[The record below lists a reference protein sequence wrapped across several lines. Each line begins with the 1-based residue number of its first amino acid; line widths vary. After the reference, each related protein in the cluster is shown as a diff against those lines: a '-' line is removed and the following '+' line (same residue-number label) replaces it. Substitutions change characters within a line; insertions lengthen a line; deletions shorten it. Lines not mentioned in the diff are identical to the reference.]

1 MIPFVMA
8 HDLFIHSLEE
18 FSFVVLLKHVTQVKD
33 FVLSEYRG
41 IAERMHVV
49 DEIIYCSVADFIV
62 VLLIQSYCLRVL
74 EAVDDLW

>member
-18 FSFVVLLKHVTQVKD
+18 LSFVVLLKHVTQVKD
-33 FVLSEYRG
+33 FVLSESRG
-41 IAERMHVV
+41 IGEGMHVV

-62 VLLIQSYCLRVL
+62 VLSIQSHRLRVL